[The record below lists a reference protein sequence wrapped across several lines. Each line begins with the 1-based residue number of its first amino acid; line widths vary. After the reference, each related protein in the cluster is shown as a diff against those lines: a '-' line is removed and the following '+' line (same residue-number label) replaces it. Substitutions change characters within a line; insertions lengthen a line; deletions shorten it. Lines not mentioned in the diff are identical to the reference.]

1 MGLLNDIYN
10 DYKNQR
16 ERSQKQLKKYGWL
29 IVLFY
34 VLFFGGLCGGL
45 YYYYQQENKE
55 NEANYN
61 WSYELACENGDFQVA
76 HKILTKLQEEVLE
89 KKEKEKY
96 HSVKKE
102 KKSHWFKDDEYVVDS
117 TSLEDHYIFMQ
128 GLQTKAR
135 AYLAG
140 LDYVYNAEIAYVKEM
155 SEDDCS
161 EKIKHLLSELRTKLL
176 IFKSL
181 EMEDEAQE
189 VYNRLSQ
196 IVNGQSAEDKN

>member
-1 MGLLNDIYN
+1 MGLLESMYN
-10 DYKNQR
+10 DFKNQQE
-16 ERSQKQLKKYGWL
+16 ERRNYIQKNRWKF
-29 IVLFY
+29 ILFY
-34 VLFFGGLCGGL
+34 VVFFGGFIGL
-45 YYYYQQENKE
+45 GIFLNLRENKE

>member
-1 MGLLNDIYN
+1 MGLLENMYN
-10 DYKNQR
+10 DYK
-16 ERSQKQLKKYGWL
+16 ELQKKNRIILQKKRWK
-29 IVLFY
+29 IISFY
-34 VLFFGGLCGGL
+34 VIFFGGLICL
-45 YYYYQQENKE
+45 NIFLNLQKNKE